1 VDALSVPQSPFDQE
15 IVLHGSRM
23 SAMSSLRFNFTECH
37 LFWLRRAFIHA
48 MRLLLTSVG
57 YKSNQGGKSCQ
68 RLVIGTDALS
78 GIDHCP
84 TGSPRG
90 PIFSA
95 FFPGIWREKKPRS
108 AMRAPIQWTQCLTA
122 TNRRPNSLGLPKPV
136 CARVQYRPSNR
147 LLIVKAALRLGDD
160 PAFLFELRLVDL
172 AAREALL

>member
-122 TNRRPNSLGLPKPV
+122 TNRRPNSHSA
-136 CARVQYRPSNR
+136 CQSQS
-147 LLIVKAALRLGDD
+147 ALEFSIDRAT
-160 PAFLFELRLVDL
+160 AF
-172 AAREALL
+172 